1 MDTSTVNW
9 LEIATAISAVLA
21 GSVVQGAVGFGLAL
35 VSAPV
40 LILIDPRF
48 IPAPL
53 LLASLSLILLTAYRD
68 RQGIDLS
75 GLRWAV
81 IGRLFGTGV
90 GVVALTMISGSQLT
104 LTFGVIVLVSV
115 GLSASG
121 LHLRPNPIPLIGAG
135 TVSGFMAT
143 TSSIGG
149 PPMALLYQH
158 ESGTRLR
165 GTLAGFFIVGVSIS
179 LVSLALIGRLG
190 QEELKLALILQ
201 PGILIGFAASSKA
214 IDWLDGGHTRLAV
227 LTVAAVMACVV
238 ILNELYN

>member
-1 MDTSTVNW
+1 MNW

-227 LTVAAVMACVV
+227 LTVSAVMACVV

>member
-1 MDTSTVNW
+1 MNW

>member
-1 MDTSTVNW
+1 M
-9 LEIATAISAVLA
+9 
-21 GSVVQGAVGFGLAL
+21 

>member
-1 MDTSTVNW
+1 VNW

-238 ILNELYN
+238 ILSELYN

>member
-1 MDTSTVNW
+1 MNW

-238 ILNELYN
+238 ILSELYN